1 MVTDLNVEKTQ
12 AYIKKLN
19 EQQKEVKITMTHI
32 ITLATAIGLHKIR
45 RNIGKIVWGYFKHQ
59 KKIGVTILCDVE
71 GGRDL
76 VPVTLWDAHEMTLLE
91 LAKKINEKIDRAKK
105 NKDTAHN

>member
-1 MVTDLNVEKTQ
+1 
-12 AYIKKLN
+12 
-19 EQQKEVKITMTHI
+19 
-32 ITLATAIGLHKIR
+32 
-45 RNIGKIVWGYFKHQ
+45 
-59 KKIGVTILCDVE
+59 
-71 GGRDL
+71 L